1 MPIDNNILV
10 TSQEAE
16 RMMIIDTSLPDYKCI
31 TYGDLKENIQ
41 NQTLLIN
48 GPEGHYSTDVSVL
61 YTDDTGAITI
71 RDTVAKARTAISSDS
86 KIIFYK
92 CPTLVN
98 VRYETDGQP
107 FSETHIRNVPI
118 GGQRQCTSFFYNP
131 YLSALHQIFDSSSY
145 DNSVGLVFMK
155 RSTIPGP
162 QFIPFATFEFMGKRV
177 PDIAATGT
185 FYLRKGS
192 SSVSNLSKVYLN
204 NFSMSNAGGESGIGG
219 NSGEIDL
226 TSTSYTSK
234 SFNNITI
241 AGNSL
246 PFTINSVTIGLR
258 SLFGLTWRTDWTI
271 DNLYV
276 TINNGV
282 RTTLLRNQRNT
293 SYAYAP
299 TFTTSQHPTINAG
312 DTVNFEIYVTIN
324 SDRSMN

>member
-16 RMMIIDTSLPDYKCI
+16 RMMIINTSLPDYKCI

-41 NQTLLIN
+41 NQILLIN
-48 GPEGHYSTDVSVL
+48 GPEGPYSTDVSVL

-71 RDTVAKARTAISSDS
+71 RDTVAKARTAITPDS
-86 KIIFYK
+86 KIIFYN
-92 CPTLVN
+92 CPPLVDF
-98 VRYETDGQP
+98 RYETDGQP
-107 FSETHIRNVPI
+107 FSETYVRPAITEQ
-118 GGQRQCTSFFYNP
+118 GQCVSFGYNP

-145 DNSVGLVFMK
+145 DNSVGLILMT
-155 RSTIPGP
+155 RSRISTGP
-162 QFIPFATFEFMGKRV
+162 QMIPFATFEFIGKRV

-192 SSVSNLSKVYLN
+192 SSVSNLSSVYLN
-204 NFSMSNAGGESGIGG
+204 LFSMSNGGGERGITG
-219 NSGEIDL
+219 NSGNIYL
-226 TSTSYTSK
+226 TSTSYTSR
-234 SFNNITI
+234 SFDDITI
-241 AGNSL
+241 AGTSL
-246 PFTINSVTIGLR
+246 PFRINSVTMGVR
-258 SLFGLTWRTDWTI
+258 SLSNLEWRTDYTI

-276 TINNGV
+276 TINNGA

-293 SYAYAP
+293 SYAYSS

-324 SDRSMN
+324 SDRSTS